1 MITPKE
7 IEQKT
12 MTPEK
17 RNEIKKDLF
26 PFYVIRPISYVLTV
40 PLLYTNVSANCIT
53 VASILFTIIGFILL
67 SLGKNMY
74 VQILG
79 WVFFFLWNVFDN
91 IDGNIARYRKTTS
104 SNGDLLDT
112 LGGYL
117 AITLTL
123 IGMGANAFF
132 ETGEYIYL
140 IISGVSSVSTLIPR
154 TLMHRM
160 ISLERNDEDA
170 IGLKNKE
177 DYSLSKVIALNI
189 CDPAGFQMIFM
200 LLAIIF
206 HLCSLFTVGYA
217 ILNIIAM
224 LYSIKRL
231 MK

>member
-12 MTPEK
+12 MTEAK

-40 PLLYTNVSANCIT
+40 PLLYTDISANCVT
-53 VASILFTIIGFILL
+53 VISLFFTIIGFVLL
-67 SLGKNMY
+67 SFGKLMY
-74 VQILG
+74 LQILG

-104 SNGDLLDT
+104 PNGDLLDT

-117 AITLTL
+117 AICLTL
-123 IGMGANAFF
+123 LGMGAAAYF
-132 ETGEYIYL
+132 E
-140 IISGVSSVSTLIPR
+140 SGHYFYFVIGGASAVSTLIPR

-160 ISLERNDEDA
+160 ISLEKDDDNA

-177 DYSLSKVIALNI
+177 DYSLAKVIVLNI
-189 CDPAGFQMIFM
+189 CDPAGFQMVFM
-200 LLAIIF
+200 LIAIIF
-206 HLCSLFTVGYA
+206 HLCSLFTIGYSA
-217 ILNIIAM
+217 LNLIIM
-224 LYSIKRL
+224 VYSIKRL